1 MGGNIWKNQ
10 SLRLEKTKYFKYCE
24 QVTNILNSFGI
35 VDNLHIVQALRDK
48 TDFGDMDI
56 VLSVKPNQDLITP
69 LRCLLDD
76 AGYATFTNGNVLSFL
91 FNSFQIDLIC
101 VPQAQYDYA
110 CKYFSFN
117 DVGNLTGRCLKQFG
131 FKHGWQGL
139 YYPQRS
145 DVEESTSNGSE
156 HVVKEHLLSLDYY
169 KTLEVAKLDIDKFK
183 SGFNTMEE
191 MFQWLVD
198 SPLFIPHIFKYENLN
213 HTNKVRDKKR
223 KTYNSFLNW
232 LETNGWFDKDVESYK
247 KLNKKEKRQYVL
259 QDFPS
264 IQKDIE
270 EVDDQIRVHN
280 ICKSKFN
287 GELVMQLTNLT
298 GKELGGLMKLL
309 KPLTTDDVVYNM
321 NEQEIKNLIVDT
333 YANFKYV

>member
-10 SLRLEKTKYFKYCE
+10 SLRLEKTQYFKYCE

-35 VDNLHIVQALRDK
+35 IDNLHVVQALRDK

-56 VLSVKPNQDLITP
+56 VLSVKPNQDLITS
-69 LRCLLDD
+69 LRCLLDG
-76 AGYATFTNGNVLSFL
+76 AGYTTSTNGNVLSFL

-117 DVGNLTGRCLKQFG
+117 DLGNVAGLMLKQYG

-145 DVEESTSNGSE
+145 DVEESTSNGAE
-156 HVVKEHLLSLDYY
+156 HVVKEHLLSLNYY
-169 KTLEVAKLDIDKFK
+169 KTLEIAQLDIDKFK
-183 SGFNTMEE
+183 DGFNTMEE
-191 MFQWLVD
+191 MFQWIVQ
-198 SPLFIPHIFKYENLN
+198 SPLFNPHIFKFENLN
-213 HTNKVRDKKR
+213 HTNKVRDRKR
-223 KTYNSFLNW
+223 KTYNAFLIW
-232 LETNGWFDKDVESYK
+232 LEKNGWFDKDIPYK
-247 KLNKKEKRQYVL
+247 KLNKKEKREYVL
-259 QDFPS
+259 QYFPF

-270 EVDDQIRVHN
+270 EVDEQIRIHK

-287 GELVMQLTNLT
+287 GELVMQLTNLS
-298 GKELGGLMKLL
+298 GKELGSLMKIL
-309 KPLTTDDVVYNM
+309 KPLTTDNIIYSM
-321 NEQEIKNLIVDT
+321 NQQEIELLIVNT
-333 YANFKYV
+333 YETIKHV